1 MASLILLVHLA
12 TDSLLEHAGAPGES
26 AIAPDLKGS
35 KRVGAVAV
43 YCTIMCC
50 QILGIFISHHI
61 IQHRNELAAKLQSLK
76 SAALSVAGAALPP
89 PLEDQHSWHFFL
101 SHCQRTAGDQVYSLC
116 LELEAK
122 SFSVWYDQVGVKDLL
137 HIPAT
142 SRSSRFLLARS
153 RSDCDRY
160 ARRCGWVGN
169 LHPFFKCG
177 CDVSPVRSSGGVTIQ
192 SSAPLPQLSN

>member
-1 MASLILLVHLA
+1 MDHESDDVWSGVLTFIFGSIISEMMASLILLVHLA

-101 SHCQRTAGDQVYSLC
+101 RQKTQKCMFW
-116 LELEAK
+116 K
-122 SFSVWYDQVGVKDLL
+122 
-137 HIPAT
+137 
-142 SRSSRFLLARS
+142 
-153 RSDCDRY
+153 
-160 ARRCGWVGN
+160 RRQFEN
-169 LHPFFKCG
+169 L
-177 CDVSPVRSSGGVTIQ
+177 
-192 SSAPLPQLSN
+192 